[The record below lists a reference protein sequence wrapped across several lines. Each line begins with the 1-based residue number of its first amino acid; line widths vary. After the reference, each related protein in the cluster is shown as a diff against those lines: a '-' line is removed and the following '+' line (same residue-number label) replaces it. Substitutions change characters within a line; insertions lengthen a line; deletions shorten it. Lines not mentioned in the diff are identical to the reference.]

1 LGFIQ
6 FSLTPKLPRQT
17 MQRRALLSH
26 ITHTS
31 LGLAALSALSGQAL
45 LAQSAQKPKL
55 ANKLR
60 IVIPAGNFGPLNE
73 FGRSVGDSL
82 VGMGLCDEVDYDNR
96 EGKGGATGLAYFIEK
111 HGTDANA
118 LLVADSSLVGALPL
132 HKAGVDLRRVTPIAR
147 LTSDALVVVVAA
159 NSPIKTIA
167 QLVERMRTAPKQTP
181 IGITQMGGVEHV
193 FAGLLGKSATSKPED
208 AVYLPIARGFEMN
221 DALLAGKMAAAISG
235 YRTFAA
241 DLASGKLRAL
251 AVSSKRAAHGI
262 ASVREQG
269 QDVDINNW
277 RAVFTGQALTAGRQ
291 ADMVDAMKT
300 AVTYE
305 LWKKTLKQNY
315 WDSAWLSGADLGSFI
330 DIESKTTTLMVQLL
344 KLSP

>member
-1 LGFIQ
+1 
-6 FSLTPKLPRQT
+6 
-17 MQRRALLSH
+17 MQRRALLTQL
-26 ITHTS
+26 THSGIAVAT
-31 LGLAALSALSGQAL
+31 LGAFGGQPL
-45 LAQSAQKPKL
+45 LAQSAKKLKL
-55 ANKLR
+55 ATKLR

-73 FGRSVGDSL
+73 FGRSVGDAL
-82 VGMGLCDEVDYDNR
+82 VGMGLCDEVDYDNK
-96 EGKGGATGLAYFIEK
+96 EGKGGAAGLAYFVEK
-111 HGTDANA
+111 HSSDANS
-118 LLVADSSLVGALPL
+118 LFVADASLVGALSLYKSGLDLGRVSPL
-132 HKAGVDLRRVTPIAR
+132 AR
-147 LTSDALVVVVAA
+147 LTGDALLVVVAA

-181 IGITQMGGVEHV
+181 IAIAQAGGVEHV
-193 FAGLLGKSATSKPED
+193 FAGLLGKSPASKAED
-208 AVYLPIARGFEMN
+208 AVYLPIARGFEMS
-221 DALLAGKMAAAISG
+221 DALLSGKTAAAISG
-235 YRTFAA
+235 YSTFAA
-241 DLASGKLRAL
+241 DIASGKLRAL
-251 AVSSKRAAHGI
+251 AVSTKRAAHGI

-269 QDVDINNW
+269 QDVDISNW

-344 KLSP
+344 KLKV